1 MRFLCALLIV
11 LFVFPA
17 AAFAVENYGMPDTPG
32 ISSPEMGYTDADNPA
47 SSYDTPG
54 ASPGL
59 PSPDAGYTSAVSPV
73 SVDEFKAKIS
83 RIMDL
88 AIDLSGGILVQVAIF
103 MMIASALITAVGW
116 LFRLSGPRDLGI
128 RGLVMSS
135 FGLLIFWSIPFIVR
149 MINSVASILN
159 S

>member
-1 MRFLCALLIV
+1 MRFLCALLII

-17 AAFAVENYGMPDTPG
+17 AAFAVENYDMPDTLG
-32 ISSPEMGYTDADNPA
+32 ISSPEADYTN
-47 SSYDTPG
+47 
-54 ASPGL
+54 
-59 PSPDAGYTSAVSPV
+59 AVSPV
-73 SVDEFKAKIS
+73 SVDEFKTKIS